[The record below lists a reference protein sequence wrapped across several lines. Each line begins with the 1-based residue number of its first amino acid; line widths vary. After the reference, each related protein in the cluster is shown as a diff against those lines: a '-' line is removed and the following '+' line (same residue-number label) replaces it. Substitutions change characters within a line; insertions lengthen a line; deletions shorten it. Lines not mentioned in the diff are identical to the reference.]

1 MGECKMQLGLIKD
14 AIQYFS
20 AAVRLRPKNIA
31 GWEALIRCL
40 YKGDFMD
47 EALEQVEA
55 ALKISNGK
63 PIFLFYKASILFA
76 TGKGKEGK
84 LQLEKAMMQAP
95 KLLRKFIQLN
105 PASLQNQSVVDVIA
119 KFKRNKSI

>member
-1 MGECKMQLGLIKD
+1 
-14 AIQYFS
+14 
-20 AAVRLRPKNIA
+20 
-31 GWEALIRCL
+31 
-40 YKGDFMD
+40 MD

-55 ALKISNGK
+55 ALQISTGK

-76 TGKGKEGK
+76 TGKSKEAK
-84 LQLEKAMMQAP
+84 LQLEKAMTHAP